1 LHVVAYDGGD
11 VTAYMSNAEAWGA
24 PLEISFALN
33 LVVIW
38 PPTALMISGHAG
50 KVEDRHGWGPWV
62 TAALPADALE
72 PQLARA
78 PS

>member
-1 LHVVAYDGGD
+1 
-11 VTAYMSNAEAWGA
+11 
-24 PLEISFALN
+24 LEISFALN

-62 TAALPADALE
+62 IAALPADALE